1 MLAVPLYM
9 IQINY
14 EHILREETPVKA
26 KEIMYQRTSA
36 INYNP
41 NLFIDE
47 LLSIIKRVFVL
58 KNTMMNK
65 LFKND
70 MAN

>member
-1 MLAVPLYM
+1 LL
-9 IQINY
+9 
-14 EHILREETPVKA
+14 ERTPA
-26 KEIMYQRTSA
+26 L
-36 INYNP
+36 NYNP

-58 KNTMMNK
+58 KDTVFNK

-70 MAN
+70 MANKLEGIRKELDIECAERFY